1 MCAVKY
7 EGEYFEQH
15 IVKKEEDDV
24 KIKTETYDW
33 ENSNSSVELGTEEN
47 NATNMPVKLHQKL
60 MRRKEEE
67 HKEEMESLKKEH
79 EQQLEI
85 EAGKRRVAEL
95 EIEKLRAKA
104 EVAEKEMDLKERKL
118 QSANEKWEKE
128 KSKYGE
134 ENMTLNKKLRESK
147 SECENLTRENQEL
160 KNNHASQ
167 QKDSALLAEHLAN
180 AAAIVAT
187 RCSRDQ
193 SLSLSLPLPLP
204 GGAEDELNNEPPA
217 KKKCP

>member
-1 MCAVKY
+1 MKY

-60 MRRKEEE
+60 MSKKEEE
-67 HKEEMESLKKEH
+67 HKEEMETLKKEH

-128 KSKYGE
+128 KK
-134 ENMTLNKKLRESK
+134 
-147 SECENLTRENQEL
+147 
-160 KNNHASQ
+160 
-167 QKDSALLAEHLAN
+167 
-180 AAAIVAT
+180 
-187 RCSRDQ
+187 
-193 SLSLSLPLPLP
+193 
-204 GGAEDELNNEPPA
+204 
-217 KKKCP
+217 